1 MKKNKAE
8 ETPTGRYAD
17 YVFEPPGGI
26 LSRVLFYSWNRLLD
40 KRIRGHSLI
49 KAVAF
54 NVLLLISCG
63 ALFSATLL
71 DPLMVFLDGGYEEPS
86 IVYGQDRTGKPVPFA
101 EFYRR
106 KRNVVRM
113 GQEINWDT
121 RAVQSFIA
129 MEDSSFRSHPGLDLP
144 GIVRA
149 ALVNLRAGRVKE
161 GASTITQQVARLRFL
176 SRERNIIRKVR
187 EASLA
192 LLLELKLSKAEII
205 ELYLNE
211 VPMGHGALG
220 AEAAARFYFEK
231 SLKDLSWGESAIV
244 ASLTTR
250 PGELSPLVNR
260 DGSREKVQVVF
271 RKLVERGILTPDQAE
286 KEYDALEKN
295 FYTTLNRSPNDSAF
309 HQRLNL
315 HPYAGEYVKS
325 VLPFRF
331 LRRLYSGGLR
341 IYTSINVEHQK
352 AAEEE
357 FITHLK
363 RLTRERRRPPFRH
376 FDEFDARYGDFMRLA
391 RSLFPL
397 YDFSITVGRE
407 ERQFIRSLNEHGP
420 AALSALSLI
429 AGNPA
434 MAVRFED
441 LLQRQTDLMEETLN
455 VEGSLVALRPQT
467 GEITAVI
474 GGSGFES
481 RNQLLRFRQ
490 ARRQPGSAFKPI
502 IYAAGIEYTYQHPDS
517 EKKLTA
523 ASLLE
528 DSPRQFVMGD
538 LSEYSAENYTGDYEG
553 PMLLRKAL
561 INSRNAVAV
570 AVYEMMGPGRLS
582 SLAEKILSL
591 DETGRRLPPEATV
604 ALGSYEMSSLEMAR
618 AFATFA
624 SGGLRVHPHAVLYI
638 TSSQGKMLEDFRPS
652 FKSGERILSES
663 TARIMTSMLE
673 DAVNKG
679 TGQGARLPGR
689 RVAGKTGTTNSA
701 ADVWFVGYT
710 PELVAA
716 THIGYDLRRSL
727 GERATGGGLAAP
739 VWARFMQKA
748 LIGEKSRSFSFAAAP
763 VDTLQ
768 ICAISGHLPAGHCGE
783 RTTEIF
789 APGTG
794 PREIC
799 NDHRGGDPLPAAV
812 PLDIKKPAQILRTDD
827 F

>member
-1 MKKNKAE
+1 MRKSKQE
-8 ETPTGRYAD
+8 DRETTGRYSR
-17 YVFEPPGGI
+17 YIFEPPGGI
-26 LSRVLFYSWNRLLD
+26 LSRILFYSWNRLLD
-40 KRIRGHSLI
+40 KKIRGHSLL
-49 KAVAF
+49 KALALNGILVF
-54 NVLLLISCG
+54 LCG
-63 ALFSATLL
+63 LFFSATLL
-71 DPLMVFLDGGYEEPS
+71 DPIMVFLDGGYEEPS
-86 IVYGQDRTGKPVPFA
+86 IVYGQDRTGQPVPFA

-113 GQEINWDT
+113 GEHIDWNT

-129 MEDSSFRSHPGLDLP
+129 MEDSNFRSHPGLDLP
-144 GIVRA
+144 GILRA
-149 ALVNLRAGRVKE
+149 ALVNARAGRVKE

-192 LLLELKLSKAEII
+192 LLLEIKLSKARII

-231 SLKDLSWGESAIV
+231 SLPDLSWGESAVI

-271 RKLVERGILTPDQAE
+271 RKLVERGVLTPAE
-286 KEYDALEKN
+286 AAKEYALLESE
-295 FYTTLNRSPNDSAF
+295 YYASLNRSPNDSAF

-331 LRRLYSGGLR
+331 LRKLYSGGLR

-357 FITHLK
+357 FIAHLK

-376 FDEFDARYGDFMRLA
+376 FDEFDERYGDFMVLA

-397 YDFSITVGRE
+397 YDFSINIGRE

-420 AALSALSLI
+420 AGLAALSLI

-434 MAVRFED
+434 MAIRFED
-441 LLQRQTDLMEETLN
+441 LLQRQSDLMEETLN
-455 VEGSLVALRPQT
+455 VEGSLVALRPET

-490 ARRQPGSAFKPI
+490 ARRQPGSSFKPI
-502 IYAAGIEYTYQHPDS
+502 IYAAGIEYSYRNPDS
-517 EKKLTA
+517 GKKLTA

-570 AVYEMMGPGRLS
+570 AVYEMMGPTRLNATAERI
-582 SLAEKILSL
+582 LAL

-604 ALGSYEMSSLEMAR
+604 ALGSYEVSSLEMAR

-624 SGGLRVHPHAVLYI
+624 SGGFRVHPHALLYI
-638 TSSQGKMLEDFRPS
+638 TNSQGKMLEDFRPS
-652 FKSGERILSES
+652 FKAGERILSDS

-679 TGQGARLPGR
+679 TGQAARLPGR
-689 RVAGKTGTTNSA
+689 KVAGKTGTTNSA

-748 LIGEKSRSFSFAAAP
+748 LAGEKSRSFAFAGAP
-763 VDTLQ
+763 VETRQ
-768 ICAISGHLPAGHCGE
+768 ICAISGLLPAAHCGE
-783 RTTEIF
+783 RLTEVF
-789 APGTG
+789 APGTV
-794 PREIC
+794 PEKIC
-799 NDHRGGDPLPAAV
+799 DDHRGGDPLPAV
-812 PLDIKKPAQILRTDD
+812 PLEMKKPVQILRPDD